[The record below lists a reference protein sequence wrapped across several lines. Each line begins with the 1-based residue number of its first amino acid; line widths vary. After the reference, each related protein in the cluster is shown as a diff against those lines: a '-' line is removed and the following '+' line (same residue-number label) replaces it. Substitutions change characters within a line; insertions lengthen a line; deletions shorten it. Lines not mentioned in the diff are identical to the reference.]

1 MRKVLIRILLPFSM
15 LFADELQSPAEFLG
29 YDLGDNFTYHH
40 RVVSYFEHVADVASN
55 VKIIPY
61 GKTYE
66 ERPLLVAVISS
77 EENMS
82 MLDNLRKDN
91 LKRAG
96 VMTGKASGKKVGIVW
111 LSYNVHGNE
120 ANSTEAAMK
129 TIHALANKNN
139 KSTQAWLENTI
150 VILDPCIN
158 PDGRDRYVHW
168 FRMTANRWPD
178 ADPLSR
184 EHMEPWPGGRTNH
197 YYFDL
202 NRDWAWQ
209 SQTESESRI
218 KLYNQWLPHVH
229 VDFHEQGVNNPY
241 YFAPASE
248 PYHEYVTDWQRELQT
263 MIGQNHAKYFD
274 KNNWLYFTKEVFDLL
289 YPSYGDTY
297 PTYNGA
303 IGMTYEQ
310 AGHSRGGLAVET
322 EDGDTLTLGDRLTHH
337 HTTGLSTIEVA
348 SNNVDKI
355 VSEFT
360 NFFAD
365 GKKNPKGEY
374 STYIIPKTNQDDKV
388 NDLKSWLDKNGIE
401 HAVASA
407 SKSIQGFNY
416 LTGKKGQV
424 KVTKGDMVVS
434 AKQAKSV
441 LVQVL
446 FEPQTVLR
454 DSMTYDITA
463 WSIPY
468 VYGLDAYALKGDVK
482 LSTAKNLTFKTTVI
496 TGSPY
501 AYILPWKGINDLK
514 FLAYLFKHDIVT
526 RVSIEPFEID
536 NREYSR
542 GTLVITRKGN
552 EKHGSIF
559 DEVVNRGAKKF
570 NRLLTATTTGFVSKG
585 KDFGSSSMR
594 VVKRPKIG
602 LVSGDGVGSYRYGE
616 IWHFFERQIEFPV
629 TVLSSDYLTSIPKH
643 DFDVMILPGGNHGY
657 LNKELLNELRHWVR
671 SGGRLIIMDSTLDKF
686 ADQKGFGLK
695 KFATVDEKK
704 ASEKKNKE
712 RNLSERLKPYRDR
725 QRSRLSQ
732 NAYGS
737 IVKVKIDNSHPL
749 AFGYNDQYFSLKL
762 RSNRYA
768 YLPRGWNVGTIQDS
782 TAIISG
788 FVGYKA
794 QEDLRESMVFGV
806 ENIGRGRVIY
816 LADNPLFRAFWYN
829 GKLLFGNA
837 VFIVGN

>member
-1 MRKVLIRILLPFSM
+1 
-15 LFADELQSPAEFLG
+15 
-29 YDLGDNFTYHH
+29 
-40 RVVSYFEHVADVASN
+40 
-55 VKIIPY
+55 
-61 GKTYE
+61 
-66 ERPLLVAVISS
+66 
-77 EENMS
+77 
-82 MLDNLRKDN
+82 
-91 LKRAG
+91 
-96 VMTGKASGKKVGIVW
+96 
-111 LSYNVHGNE
+111 
-120 ANSTEAAMK
+120 
-129 TIHALANKNN
+129 
-139 KSTQAWLENTI
+139 
-150 VILDPCIN
+150 
-158 PDGRDRYVHW
+158 
-168 FRMTANRWPD
+168 
-178 ADPLSR
+178 
-184 EHMEPWPGGRTNH
+184 
-197 YYFDL
+197 
-202 NRDWAWQ
+202 
-209 SQTESESRI
+209 
-218 KLYNQWLPHVH
+218 
-229 VDFHEQGVNNPY
+229 
-241 YFAPASE
+241 
-248 PYHEYVTDWQRELQT
+248 

-322 EDGDTLTLGDRLTHH
+322 EDGDTLTLSDRLTHH

-348 SNNVDKI
+348 SNNVDQI

-360 NFFAD
+360 KFFTD

-407 SKSIQGFNY
+407 SKSIQGFKY

-441 LVQVL
+441 LDQVL

-482 LSTAKNLTFKTTVI
+482 LSTAKNLTPKTKVI

-526 RVSIEPFEID
+526 RVSIEPFELD

-570 NRLLTATTTGFVSKG
+570 NRLLTASTTGLVSKG

-643 DFDVMILPGGNHGY
+643 DFDVIILPGGNHGY

-686 ADQKGFGLK
+686 ADQKGFGLT